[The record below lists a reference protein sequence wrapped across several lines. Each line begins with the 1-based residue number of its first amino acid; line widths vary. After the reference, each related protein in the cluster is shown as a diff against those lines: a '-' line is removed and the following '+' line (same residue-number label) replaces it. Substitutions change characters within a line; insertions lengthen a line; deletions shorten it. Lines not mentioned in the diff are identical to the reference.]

1 MSDTPPAEKA
11 HIVLKS
17 RQRAYKKVYKGTGID
32 GDIVLEDLAKFCRA
46 HETTFHA
53 NPRASLILQGR
64 HEVWVRIQQ
73 HLQLSDE
80 AMWKLYGNPT
90 LTDLQGSL

>member
-1 MSDTPPAEKA
+1 MGDTPPKEKA

-17 RQRAYKKVYKGTGID
+17 RQRAYTKVLRGTGVD
-32 GDIVLEDLAKFCRA
+32 GNIVLEDLAKFCRA
-46 HETTFHA
+46 HESTFHT
-53 NPRASLILQGR
+53 NPRVALILQGR

-80 AMWKLYGNPT
+80 QMWKLYGNPT

>member
-1 MSDTPPAEKA
+1 MSETPAREKG

-17 RQRAYKKVYKGTGID
+17 RQRAYRKVYKGNGID

-46 HETTFHA
+46 NQTTFHT
-53 NPRASLILQGR
+53 NPRLSLILQGR

-80 AMWKLYGNPT
+80 QLWALYGNPT